1 MNINAVIQAFE
12 RNNMQATYVETVE
25 EAIERIKNMLPEDA
39 TVSHGGSMTLVESG
53 ISEFL
58 HKNYTFINR
67 GDANCQTPDCYFSS
81 ANAITE
87 NGMIYNVDGNS
98 NRVSALL
105 YGSEK
110 VIIVVGVNKLVKD
123 LAEAVYRVKTVAAP
137 KNCVRLHKNTY
148 CAKNGKC
155 VSLIKTNPEMCDG
168 CSSTDRICCNY
179 TVMAQQRIKDRINV
193 IIVNQELGY

>member
-1 MNINAVIQAFE
+1 
-12 RNNMQATYVETVE
+12 MQAAYVETVE
-25 EAIERIKNMLPEDA
+25 EAIERIKNMLPEGA

-58 HKNYTFINR
+58 HKNYTFIDR
-67 GDANCQTPDCYFSS
+67 GEVGCQTPDCYFSS

-87 NGMIYNVDGNS
+87 NGVIYNVDGNS

-155 VSLIKTNPEMCDG
+155 VSLNLEHPEMCDG
-168 CSSTDRICCNY
+168 CGSPDRICCNY
-179 TVMAQQRIKDRINV
+179 TVMAQQRVKGRINV